1 MTFMG
6 AGIAT
11 ATALNLGSN
20 IPENRSSSLDLQSA
34 YPLIL
39 SAFGGV
45 MAQFAS
51 FLPRQLRD
59 VLAGL
64 TFSSSLLL
72 AGMGSPY
79 NITAFLDLFTP
90 SGWDPRVCVVMGG
103 ALAVTFPAY
112 SLFGLAGGRSKDID
126 EWVDRPA
133 TKEVVAGGCLFGFA
147 WGISGLCPG
156 PAYVAAGFGSPLYA
170 SIMLATRLALDFVSG
185 GGGGNKRKAS

>member
-1 MTFMG
+1 MG
-6 AGIAT
+6 AGIMT

-20 IPENRSSSLDLQSA
+20 IPSSRSSSLDLQSS
-34 YPLIL
+34 YPLAL
-39 SAFGGV
+39 SALGGV
-45 MAQFAS
+45 VFQYFS

-59 VLAGL
+59 LLAGH

-72 AGMGSPY
+72 AGMGSPH
-79 NITAFLDLFTP
+79 NITAFLDLNTP

-112 SLFGLAGGRSKDID
+112 TILGLAGGRSEDID
-126 EWVDRPA
+126 KWVGRPV

-156 PAYVAAGFGSPLYA
+156 PAMVAAGFGSPVYA
-170 SIMLATRLALDFVSG
+170 TVMLATRLALDEVYGEG
-185 GGGGNKRKAS
+185 GAKKRKEK